1 MGILFDA
8 TYDTDTRGVFF
19 TVRKALPLLTEDAS
33 PAIRRKELRRR

>member
-1 MGILFDA
+1 MGVLFDA

-33 PAIRRKELRRR
+33 PAIRKELRRR